1 MKRNAAEILRE
12 ATALSA
18 EDRAALAESW
28 IVSLDG
34 HVDDDAATAW
44 ATEIDR
50 RVGEVDAGTVATIPW
65 PEVRRRCFE
74 RTRRRALNR
83 LRDGFDLKWVSSGSR
98 ENLRLL
104 RSSTMLL
111 AISIP
116 VRNHFRLDRASKPAS
131 IRRSCVFT
139 RPV

>member
-28 IVSLDG
+28 LAGLDG

-50 RVGEVDAGTVATIPW
+50 RVVEVDAGTVATIPW
-65 PEVRRRCFE
+65 LEVRRRRFE
-74 RTRRRALNR
+74 RARRRALNR
-83 LRDGFDLKWVSSGSR
+83 RATASISSGCRQAPEKICGSCALRPSCWRSR
-98 ENLRLL
+98 YPFGITSE
-104 RSSTMLL
+104 
-111 AISIP
+111 
-116 VRNHFRLDRASKPAS
+116 
-131 IRRSCVFT
+131 
-139 RPV
+139 